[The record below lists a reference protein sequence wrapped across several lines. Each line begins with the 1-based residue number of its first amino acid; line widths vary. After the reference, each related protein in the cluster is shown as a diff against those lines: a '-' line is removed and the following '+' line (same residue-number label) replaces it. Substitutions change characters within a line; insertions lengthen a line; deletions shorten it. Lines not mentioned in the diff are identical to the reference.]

1 MLMKHTC
8 VLGPHTSMP
17 SVNMFSGEAAYNPVD
32 RQECMTAIGN
42 GITGHHVSWARHI
55 GGTFA
60 ATDTHGGISG
70 GNTPRDGTSKSSE
83 RHGLSFHMALK
94 FMHIKDGEHGVYVLF
109 DRRRVLVVRRF
120 RIPLRTSA
128 PCFVS
133 HCRTLSSCGPTKG
146 Q

>member
-1 MLMKHTC
+1 
-8 VLGPHTSMP
+8 MP

-70 GNTPRDGTSKSSE
+70 GNTPRDGTSESSE
-83 RHGLSFHMALK
+83 RHGCHLK
-94 FMHIKDGEHGVYVLF
+94 FELSHGVEVY
-109 DRRRVLVVRRF
+109 
-120 RIPLRTSA
+120 A
-128 PCFVS
+128 Y
-133 HCRTLSSCGPTKG
+133 KG
-146 Q
+146 W